1 MEAQGL
7 LFDAYGTLFD
17 VHSVA
22 EAGRAITSDPQALS
36 LLWRQKQLEY
46 TWLRSLMGRYEDFWA
61 VTEAALVFA
70 CRRLG
75 LQPSAAER
83 QRLMEAYLRLEAFPD
98 VRGAL
103 SRLADRPC
111 GILSN
116 GAPGML
122 DAVVAHNDLGGRLRA
137 VISVDAVRTFK
148 PHPAVYA
155 LGPARLGLA
164 RGAIAFVSSNAWD
177 VAGAKA
183 FGFHVVWVNRQ
194 QAPLDELGVTP
205 DLEVRTLT
213 ELADALGC

>member
-1 MEAQGL
+1 MGTRTRAFGRLWLVRLWVQRFGFFL
-7 LFDAYGTLFD
+7 L
-17 VHSVA
+17 VA
-22 EAGRAITSDPQALS
+22 AGFALLIIGRVDSPWAGR
-36 LLWRQKQLEY
+36 
-46 TWLRSLMGRYEDFWA
+46 LRA
-61 VTEAALVFA
+61 
-70 CRRLG
+70 
-75 LQPSAAER
+75 
-83 QRLMEAYLRLEAFPD
+83 
-98 VRGAL
+98 
-103 SRLADRPC
+103 
-111 GILSN
+111 
-116 GAPGML
+116 GML

-164 RGAIAFVSSNAWD
+164 RGAIGFVSSNAWD

-205 DLEVRTLT
+205 DLEVQTLT